1 MDFSYKLSKE
11 SIKLNILPNIKL
23 KVLITNIDLLTI
35 WLLKQSKEKVV
46 SSGLARTTMEMF
58 NLISLLKVSDLLDS

>member
-23 KVLITNIDLLTI
+23 KVSITNIDLLTI